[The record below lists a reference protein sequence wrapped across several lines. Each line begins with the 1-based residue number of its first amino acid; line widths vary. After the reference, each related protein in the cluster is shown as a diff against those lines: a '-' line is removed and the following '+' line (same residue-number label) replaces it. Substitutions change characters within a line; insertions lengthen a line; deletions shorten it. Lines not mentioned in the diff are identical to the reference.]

1 MLKKILHIIPF
12 LSLALISEV
21 SAQDTLHTEVLVVG
35 GGTGGTAAG
44 IQAARMGRKVIIT
57 EETTWLGGMLTAA
70 GVSATDGNH
79 QLSSG
84 MWNEFRNALYKKYG
98 GEKKVSTGWV
108 SNTLFEPHVGDSI
121 FKSWAKQLPNLTI
134 LYKQIP
140 IAALVHKNKVTGVV
154 IRNKEN
160 RKTTYILAQQVIDAT
175 ELGDLLAMAKVPYN
189 IGMEANSLTGEN
201 IPVAETNDI
210 IQDLTYVAI
219 LKNYGAKADCTI
231 AKPAG
236 YDPAEFDA
244 SCTNYYKNSSRK
256 APGVDAKKMLDYG
269 KLPNNKYMLNWPIY
283 GNDTYLNVIQLSDSM
298 RNLALEEARQTTLRF
313 VYFIQ
318 QELGFKNLGLAD
330 DEFPTENK
338 LALIPYHREGRR
350 VEGLVRF
357 KIQHIATP
365 YATKEALY
373 RTGISVG
380 DYPVDHHHKKNPK
393 APQHLDFYPVPSFNV
408 PLGALIPKNISGLI
422 VAEKAISVS
431 NLANGTTRLQPCVLL
446 TGQAAGVLAAL
457 TVEMKKSNAANVPV
471 RKVQSTLLQQG
482 AFLMPY
488 IDVPTNHP
496 QFAAVQRIGATG
508 ILRGTGKPNAWA
520 NQTWFYPDSL
530 VNKDTLLQDIRP
542 ISNAITLTP
551 TTYLSG
557 KEALQIIESLSK
569 SNTNKKSATA
579 SKTLE
584 SNPSISKLWQQWG
597 FGLFNPDQPV
607 TRIQFAQ
614 MLDALVNPFEKW
626 EVNHSGQFQ
635 SKYSNQNNQL

>member
-1 MLKKILHIIPF
+1 MLKHIINTISL
-12 LSLALISEV
+12 LSLTILSEV
-21 SAQDTLHTEVLVVG
+21 TAQDTLRTEILVVG

-44 IQAARMGRKVIIT
+44 IQAARMGRKVIIA
-57 EETTWLGGMLTAA
+57 EATTWLGGMLTAA

-79 QLSSG
+79 QLPSG
-84 MWNEFRNALYKKYG
+84 IWNEFRNALYKKYG

-108 SNTLFEPHVGDSI
+108 SNTLFEPHIGDSI
-121 FKSWAKQLPNLTI
+121 FKSWARELPNLTI
-134 LYKQIP
+134 LYNQVP
-140 IAALVHKNKVTGVV
+140 IAVSVTKNNLSGVLV
-154 IRNKEN
+154 RNKEN

-175 ELGDLLAMAKVPYN
+175 ELGDLLEMAKVPYN
-189 IGMEANSLTGEN
+189 IGMEANTLTGEN
-201 IPVAETNDI
+201 IPVAETNNI

-231 AKPAG
+231 AKPNG
-236 YDPAEFDA
+236 YDPAEFDG

-269 KLPNNKYMLNWPIY
+269 KLPNNKYMLNWPIF
-283 GNDTYLNVIQLSDSM
+283 GNDTYLNVIQLPDSL

-330 DEFPTENK
+330 DEFPTDNR

-350 VEGLVRF
+350 VAGLVRF

-373 RTGISVG
+373 RTGIAVG

-457 TVEMKKSNAANVPV
+457 TVEMKKTNAADVPV
-471 RKVQSTLLQQG
+471 RKVQSALLQQG
-482 AFLMPY
+482 AYLMPY
-488 IDVPTNHP
+488 IDVPTDHP
-496 QFAAVQRIGATG
+496 QFTATQRIGATG

-530 VNKDTLLQDIRP
+530 VKKDTLLLDIQP
-542 ISNAITLTP
+542 FTSSISLTP
-551 TTYLSG
+551 GTYLTG
-557 KEALQIIESLSK
+557 KEALQIIESISK
-569 SNTNKKSATA
+569 SKSGKQSHRSTQ
-579 SKTLE
+579 SLFNQPPIE
-584 SNPSISKLWQQWG
+584 KLWQQWG
-597 FGLFNPDQPV
+597 FGLFKPDQPI
-607 TRIQFAQ
+607 TRIQLAQ
-614 MLDALVNPFEKW
+614 MLDALVNPFENW
-626 EVNHSGQFQ
+626 DVNHSGQFQ
-635 SKYSNQNNQL
+635 PKYSNQNNQL

>member
-1 MLKKILHIIPF
+1 MLKQITYIIPF
-12 LSLALISEV
+12 ITLTLVCEV
-21 SAQDTLHTEVLVVG
+21 QAQDTLRTEILVVG

-44 IQAARMGRKVIIT
+44 IQAARLGRKVIIT

-79 QLSSG
+79 QLPSG

-108 SNTLFEPHVGDSI
+108 SNTLFEPHIGDSI
-121 FKSWAKQLPNLTI
+121 FKSWAQKLPNLSI

-140 IAALVHKNKVTGVV
+140 VAALVEKNKLTGVV
-154 IRNKEN
+154 VRNKEN

-189 IGMEANSLTGEN
+189 MGMEANSLTGEN

-231 AKPAG
+231 AKPTG

-244 SCTNYYKNSSRK
+244 SCTNYYKNANRK

-318 QELGFKNLGLAD
+318 HELGFKNLGLAD

-365 YATKEALY
+365 YATQEALY

-380 DYPVDHHHKKNPK
+380 DYPVDHHHKKNPD

-422 VAEKAISVS
+422 VAEKGISVS

-457 TVEMKKSNAANVPV
+457 SVEMKKNNAADVPV

-496 QFAAVQRIGATG
+496 QFAAAQRIGATG

-530 VNKDTLLQDIRP
+530 VKKDTLLLDIRP
-542 ISNAITLTP
+542 FTHSINLAP

-569 SNTNKKSATA
+569 SNANKKSVTA
-579 SKTLE
+579 SQTLLSKT
-584 SNPSISKLWQQWG
+584 PIAKLWEQWG
-597 FGLFNPDQPV
+597 FGSYNPDQSI

-614 MLDALVNPFEKW
+614 MLDALVNPFDKW
-626 EVNHSGQFQ
+626 DINHFGQFQ
-635 SKYSNQNNQL
+635 PKYSN

>member
-1 MLKKILHIIPF
+1 MQ
-12 LSLALISEV
+12 
-21 SAQDTLHTEVLVVG
+21 AQDTLRTEILVVG

-44 IQAARMGRKVIIT
+44 IQAARLGRKVIIT

-79 QLSSG
+79 QLPSG

-108 SNTLFEPHVGDSI
+108 SNTLFEPHIGDSI
-121 FKSWAKQLPNLTI
+121 FKSWAQKLPNLSI

-140 IAALVHKNKVTGVV
+140 VAALVEKNKLTGVV
-154 IRNKEN
+154 VRNKEN

-189 IGMEANSLTGEN
+189 MGMEANSLTGEN

-231 AKPAG
+231 AKPTG

-244 SCTNYYKNSSRK
+244 SCTNYYKNANRK

-318 QELGFKNLGLAD
+318 HELGFKNLGLAD

-365 YATKEALY
+365 YATQEALY

-380 DYPVDHHHKKNPK
+380 DYPVDHHHKKNPD

-422 VAEKAISVS
+422 VAEKGISVS

-457 TVEMKKSNAANVPV
+457 SVEMKKNNAADVPV

-496 QFAAVQRIGATG
+496 QFAAAQRIGATG

-530 VNKDTLLQDIRP
+530 VKKDTLLLDIRP
-542 ISNAITLTP
+542 FTHSINLAP

-569 SNTNKKSATA
+569 SNADKKSVTA
-579 SKTLE
+579 SQTLLSKT
-584 SNPSISKLWQQWG
+584 PIAKLWEQWG
-597 FGLFNPDQPV
+597 FGSYNPDQSI

-614 MLDALVNPFEKW
+614 MLDALVNPFDKW
-626 EVNHSGQFQ
+626 DINHFGQFQ
-635 SKYSNQNNQL
+635 PKYSN

>member
-236 YDPAEFDA
+236 YDPAE
-244 SCTNYYKNSSRK
+244 
-256 APGVDAKKMLDYG
+256 
-269 KLPNNKYMLNWPIY
+269 
-283 GNDTYLNVIQLSDSM
+283 
-298 RNLALEEARQTTLRF
+298 
-313 VYFIQ
+313 
-318 QELGFKNLGLAD
+318 
-330 DEFPTENK
+330 
-338 LALIPYHREGRR
+338 
-350 VEGLVRF
+350 
-357 KIQHIATP
+357 
-365 YATKEALY
+365 
-373 RTGISVG
+373 
-380 DYPVDHHHKKNPK
+380 
-393 APQHLDFYPVPSFNV
+393 
-408 PLGALIPKNISGLI
+408 
-422 VAEKAISVS
+422 
-431 NLANGTTRLQPCVLL
+431 
-446 TGQAAGVLAAL
+446 
-457 TVEMKKSNAANVPV
+457 
-471 RKVQSTLLQQG
+471 
-482 AFLMPY
+482 
-488 IDVPTNHP
+488 
-496 QFAAVQRIGATG
+496 
-508 ILRGTGKPNAWA
+508 
-520 NQTWFYPDSL
+520 
-530 VNKDTLLQDIRP
+530 
-542 ISNAITLTP
+542 
-551 TTYLSG
+551 
-557 KEALQIIESLSK
+557 
-569 SNTNKKSATA
+569 
-579 SKTLE
+579 
-584 SNPSISKLWQQWG
+584 
-597 FGLFNPDQPV
+597 
-607 TRIQFAQ
+607 
-614 MLDALVNPFEKW
+614 
-626 EVNHSGQFQ
+626 
-635 SKYSNQNNQL
+635 

>member
-1 MLKKILHIIPF
+1 MLEKTVLYIFPF
-12 LSLALISEV
+12 LLQLNIAIS
-21 SAQDTLHTEVLVVG
+21 QDTLRTEILVVG

-44 IQAARMGRKVIIT
+44 IQAARLGRKVIIT

-79 QLSSG
+79 QLPSG

-108 SNTLFEPHVGDSI
+108 SNTLFEPHIGDSI

-140 IAALVHKNKVTGVV
+140 VAALVEKNKLTGVV
-154 IRNKEN
+154 VRNKEN

-231 AKPAG
+231 AKPTG

-244 SCTNYYKNSSRK
+244 SCTNYYKNANRK

-318 QELGFKNLGLAD
+318 HELGFKNLGLAD

-365 YATKEALY
+365 YATQEALY

-380 DYPVDHHHKKNPK
+380 DYPVDHHHKKNPN

-422 VAEKAISVS
+422 VAEKGISVS

-457 TVEMKKSNAANVPV
+457 TVEMKKKNAADVPV

-482 AFLMPY
+482 AYLLPY
-488 IDVPTNHP
+488 IDVPFNHP
-496 QFAAVQRIGATG
+496 QFAAAQRIGATG

-530 VNKDTLLQDIRP
+530 VKLSALIQNLSP
-542 ISNAITLTP
+542 
-551 TTYLSG
+551 YLAYNIKHTSVDF
-557 KEALQIIESLSK
+557 L
-569 SNTNKKSATA
+569 SNTDAVDLIINFAKHYHISSHLWNFNNKKILL
-579 SKTLE
+579 KQL
-584 SNPSISKLWQQWG
+584 SNSWIEWG
-597 FGLFNPDQPV
+597 FGVLQPDEFIKRKELAQLIDKTIQPFN
-607 TRIQFAQ
+607 
-614 MLDALVNPFEKW
+614 LVSIS
-626 EVNHSGQFQ
+626 HQGQLITV
-635 SKYSNQNNQL
+635 SK

>member
-1 MLKKILHIIPF
+1 MQ
-12 LSLALISEV
+12 
-21 SAQDTLHTEVLVVG
+21 AQDTLRTEILVVG

-44 IQAARMGRKVIIT
+44 IQAARLGRKVIIT

-79 QLSSG
+79 QLPSG

-108 SNTLFEPHVGDSI
+108 SNTLFEPHIGDSI
-121 FKSWAKQLPNLTI
+121 FKSWAQKLPNLSI

-140 IAALVHKNKVTGVV
+140 VAALVEKNKLTGVV
-154 IRNKEN
+154 VRNKEN

-189 IGMEANSLTGEN
+189 MGMEANSLTGEN

-231 AKPAG
+231 AKPIG

-244 SCTNYYKNSSRK
+244 SCTNYYKNANRK

-318 QELGFKNLGLAD
+318 HELGFKNLGLAD

-365 YATKEALY
+365 YATQEALY

-380 DYPVDHHHKKNPK
+380 DYPVDHHHKKNPD

-422 VAEKAISVS
+422 VAEKGISVS

-457 TVEMKKSNAANVPV
+457 SVEMKKNNAADVPV

-496 QFAAVQRIGATG
+496 QFAAAQRIGATG

-530 VNKDTLLQDIRP
+530 VKKDTLLLDIRP
-542 ISNAITLTP
+542 FTHSINLAP

-569 SNTNKKSATA
+569 SNADKKSVTA
-579 SKTLE
+579 SQTLLSKT
-584 SNPSISKLWQQWG
+584 PIAKLWEQWG
-597 FGLFNPDQPV
+597 FGSYNPDQSI

-614 MLDALVNPFEKW
+614 MLDALVNPFDKW
-626 EVNHSGQFQ
+626 DINHFGQFQ
-635 SKYSNQNNQL
+635 PKYSN

>member
-1 MLKKILHIIPF
+1 LLKQITYIIPF
-12 LSLALISEV
+12 ITLTLVCEV
-21 SAQDTLHTEVLVVG
+21 QAQDTLRTEILVVG

-44 IQAARMGRKVIIT
+44 IQAARLGRKVIIT

-79 QLSSG
+79 QLPSG

-108 SNTLFEPHVGDSI
+108 SNTLFEPHIGDSI
-121 FKSWAKQLPNLTI
+121 FKSWAQKLPNLSI

-140 IAALVHKNKVTGVV
+140 VAALVEKNKLTGVV
-154 IRNKEN
+154 VRNKEN

-189 IGMEANSLTGEN
+189 MGMEANSLTGEN

-231 AKPAG
+231 AKPTG

-244 SCTNYYKNSSRK
+244 SCTNYYKNANRK

-318 QELGFKNLGLAD
+318 HELGFKNLGLAD

-350 VEGLVRF
+350 MEGLVRF

-365 YATKEALY
+365 YATQEALY

-380 DYPVDHHHKKNPK
+380 DYPVDHHHKKNPN

-422 VAEKAISVS
+422 VAEKGISVS

-457 TVEMKKSNAANVPV
+457 SVEMKKNNAADVPV

-488 IDVPTNHP
+488 LDVPTNHP
-496 QFAAVQRIGATG
+496 QFAAAQRIGATG

-530 VNKDTLLQDIRP
+530 VKKDTLLLDIRP
-542 ISNAITLTP
+542 FTHSINLAP

-569 SNTNKKSATA
+569 SNANKKSVTA
-579 SKTLE
+579 SQTLLSKT
-584 SNPSISKLWQQWG
+584 PIAKLWEQWG
-597 FGLFNPDQPV
+597 FGSYNPDQSI

-614 MLDALVNPFEKW
+614 MLDALVNPFDKW
-626 EVNHSGQFQ
+626 DINHFGQFQ
-635 SKYSNQNNQL
+635 PKYSN